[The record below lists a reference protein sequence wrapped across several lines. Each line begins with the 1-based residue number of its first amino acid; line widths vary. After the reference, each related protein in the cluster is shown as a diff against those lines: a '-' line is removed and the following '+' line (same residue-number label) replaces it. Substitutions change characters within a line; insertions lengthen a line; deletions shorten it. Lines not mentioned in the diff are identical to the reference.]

1 MHARSMLA
9 VLSLLTAVSGC
20 ANPDAAAK
28 IENRRTNALA
38 TINAVR
44 DSYCA
49 LPPAIR
55 AKLRASRNID
65 PTLDSCTPPPE
76 TAIQEVIP

>member
-1 MHARSMLA
+1 MHVKSMLA
-9 VLSLLTAVSGC
+9 VMSLLTAISGC

-28 IENRRTNALA
+28 IESRKINALT

-44 DSYCA
+44 ESYCA

-65 PTLDSCTPPPE
+65 PTLDSCTPHPE
-76 TAIQEVIP
+76 PLNRR

>member
-1 MHARSMLA
+1 MHVKSMLA
-9 VLSLLTAVSGC
+9 VMSLLMAVSGC

-28 IENRRTNALA
+28 IESRKINALA

-65 PTLDSCTPPPE
+65 PTRIAAPP
-76 TAIQEVIP
+76 TRNHSQR